1 MKISASRF
9 VAPITLVGCRKG
21 CPRLSGASGFF
32 HRPATKREG
41 PALLFDKQIQS
52 HENQGRG
59 FQGSAGASRPPS
71 LLAALHAGSAPG
83 ILRLMT
89 TLPITLRACPKSGW
103 HGRLARPGRRPADRN
118 SGCAGQKT
126 GAQVDRKRCRHS
138 AGRVAQQDRR
148 VACATK
154 NGVFGHALKAREAL
168 RHNRRQEL
176 RKEIQE
182 GIEQLERGETSHFK
196 ADDVKAEGR
205 RILAG
210 TARN

>member
-1 MKISASRF
+1 LTPTNGRRQNE
-9 VAPITLVGCRKG
+9 GRCRKG

-32 HRPATKREG
+32 HRPAAKREG

-52 HENQGRG
+52 HENQGRR
-59 FQGSAGASRPPS
+59 FSRVRREPHPPN
-71 LLAALHAGSAPG
+71 LLAALHARSAPG

-168 RHNRRQEL
+168 RHYR
-176 RKEIQE
+176 RKEVIREIQK
-182 GIEQLERGETSHFK
+182 GIDQLERGETSHFN
-196 ADDVKAEGR
+196 ADDIKAESR
-205 RILAG
+205 RVLSP
-210 TARN
+210 